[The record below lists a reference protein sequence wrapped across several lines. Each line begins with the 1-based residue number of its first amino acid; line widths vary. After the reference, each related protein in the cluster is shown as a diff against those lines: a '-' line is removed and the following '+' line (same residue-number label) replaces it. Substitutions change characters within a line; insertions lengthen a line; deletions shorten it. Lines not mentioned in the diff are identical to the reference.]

1 MLQGGLFLSNRS
13 DTTMKGHQRKNL
25 LKQNMKGYLFVS
37 PWILNLAFFTII
49 PIIVSAFLSFTKYD
63 MVNPPRWIGFM
74 NYYIMFK
81 LDPSFWK
88 ALGNTLYYMF
98 GSVFSKVFLAL
109 VLAVLLNNAGRGMG
123 LYRTIFFLPVV
134 LPAVP
139 VMFLW
144 MMLFSPNG
152 LINRF
157 LALFGIN
164 GPLWLSS
171 VTWSKPALIIMSLW
185 GIGGIIVILLA
196 GLQDVPKSIYEAA
209 QLDGA
214 NSVQIFWKIT
224 IPMLS
229 PIILFCVVTGL
240 ISASQ
245 VFAEAYIMTGGG
257 PLEST
262 TFVNLKIYLL
272 AFKQGNMG
280 YASAMAWVMFLL
292 MVPLTITVFRVFRK
306 WSPID

>member
-1 MLQGGLFLSNRS
+1 MRQYSKKR
-13 DTTMKGHQRKNL
+13 L
-25 LKQNMKGYLFVS
+25 LKQNIKGYLFVL
-37 PWILNLAFFTII
+37 PWIINLSVFTIV
-49 PIIVSAFLSFTKYD
+49 PIVVSAFLSFTKYD
-63 MVNPPRWIGFM
+63 MVNPPRWIGLM

-88 ALGNTLYYMF
+88 ALGNTFYYMF
-98 GSVFSKVFLAL
+98 GSVFLKVFLAL
-109 VLAVLLNNAGRGMG
+109 LLAVLLNNAGRGMG

-144 MMLFSPNG
+144 MMLFNPNG
-152 LINRF
+152 LINKF
-157 LALFGIN
+157 LSLFGIS

-171 VTWSKPALIIMSLW
+171 ITWSKPALIIMSLW
-185 GIGGIIVILLA
+185 GVGGIIVILLA
-196 GLQDVPKSIYEAA
+196 GLQDVPRSIYEAA

-214 NSVQIFWKIT
+214 NSVQMFWRIT
-224 IPMLS
+224 VPMLS

-280 YASAMAWVMFLL
+280 YASAMAWLMFLL
-292 MVPLTITVFRVFRK
+292 MVPLTILVFKIFKR